1 MVSQWSS
8 FTMVV
13 KNGLEENGLNWARVK
28 TKAHGSQVEAK
39 KIGGKFKKLPPEVL
53 IAAAASD
60 ADPSR

>member
-1 MVSQWSS
+1 
-8 FTMVV
+8 MVV
-13 KNGLEENGLNWARVK
+13 KNGHSKTGSIGPRVE

-39 KIGGKFKKLPPEVL
+39 KIGGKFKKLLPEVL

>member
-1 MVSQWSS
+1 
-8 FTMVV
+8 MVV
-13 KNGLEENGLNWARVK
+13 KNEPSKTGSTGPRVE

-39 KIGGKFKKLPPEVL
+39 KIGGKFKKKLPPEVL